1 MLLVKL
7 GGSVVTNKEKLKVA
21 RPFAITRL
29 AKEIAAAREDVI
41 LVHGAGSFG
50 HIRAEKYALQKGYS
64 KESQLQGV
72 SEVQEDVRSLNLHI
86 MQALREA
93 GSRPVSI
100 PPGVIVRYK
109 RGVLSSMQTEP
120 FREYLALRMM
130 PVTFGDV
137 VLDSDWRFAI
147 CSGDDLML
155 ELSKAFKPSR
165 CLFVADV
172 DGIFTGDP
180 KGRGKHRLLSEVSSR
195 DVGKVNFAVRK
206 GVDVTGGIEGKLRK
220 MLKAAEFARECWI
233 LNGLAPGRL
242 RNALLG
248 KQFIG
253 TKVVS

>member
-1 MLLVKL
+1 MVKL
-7 GGSVVTNKEKLKVA
+7 GGSVVTNKEKLKAA

-29 AKEIAAAREDVI
+29 AKEIAVAREDVI

-50 HIRAEKYALQKGYS
+50 HIKAKKYGLQNGYS

-72 SEVQEDVRSLNLHI
+72 AEVQEDVRSLNLHI

-100 PPGVIVRYK
+100 PPGVIVRFK
-109 RGVLSSMQTEP
+109 GGALSSMQIEP
-120 FREYLALRMM
+120 FHEYLALHMM

-137 VLDSDWRFAI
+137 VLDSEWRFAI

-155 ELSKAFKPSR
+155 ELSKAFSPRK

-180 KGRGKHRLLSEVSSR
+180 KGRKKHTLLGKMSGK
-195 DVGKVNFAVRK
+195 DVDKVNLAVRK
-206 GVDVTGGIEGKLRK
+206 GVDVTGGIEGKLTK
-220 MLKAAEFARECWI
+220 MLKAAEFAGECWI
-233 LNGLAPGRL
+233 LNGLVPGRL
-242 RNALLG
+242 RDALLG
-248 KQFIG
+248 RRFIG